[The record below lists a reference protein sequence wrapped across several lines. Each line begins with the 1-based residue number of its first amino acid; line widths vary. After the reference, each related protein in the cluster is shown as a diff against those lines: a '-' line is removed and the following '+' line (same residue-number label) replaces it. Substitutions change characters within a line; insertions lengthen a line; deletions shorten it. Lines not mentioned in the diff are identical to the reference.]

1 MTRNLSNLAFKSVL
15 LTLAALVPVAS
26 CGANDTASPT
36 IPTPVAQSTSASTG
50 EDDEYPVL
58 APIHVR
64 KNIGVIAKYRFDII
78 LDYEG
83 HRAQVNQEIDITNP
97 GPDVWTEI
105 VFHIPVDL
113 RTERFTLSE
122 IKLKEQVQTLTSQ
135 LRFSDDNFLTI
146 SLPSDVKPHESR
158 LVNIRY
164 GLDANSTELESRRPL
179 GDVGYNKNLIQFTNW
194 YPQLAPYQPG
204 RGWVIWETIDVG
216 PPLMA
221 EVADYEL
228 EIKAPQGV
236 TVASGGPI
244 DHINNTWKFMVQNA
258 RSIAFS
264 ASPEYQ
270 VRTQTT
276 EGSQIFIYHL
286 SGNVAEAEAVLTAAS
301 QSLTLF
307 NDRFGPYPYDSLVIA
322 QNAYL
327 PSVAT
332 GGFILHTGLGFEEYS
347 GHPSNLLV
355 VLVPLTMSQLWWGQ
369 VVGHNP
375 VSEPWLGAAIP
386 MYAEYLFDESY
397 YPNMTGW
404 YWTHRID
411 YWNPEG
417 PVNQT
422 SYDLQTTTSL
432 LQDVY
437 RQGARFLHA
446 VRSSIGDESFAAF
459 LQDLYAHGAFRI
471 LTSED
476 FFGTLRRHTDRD
488 MGPIIDQYFDAA
500 IVMPTLAPTL
510 TPVFTPAPSPSPTPP
525 LRTHIVQ
532 EGETLSWI
540 ASQYDVPTQS
550 IIKRNHIADPAT
562 IRPGQEL
569 MIPYQ

>member
-1 MTRNLSNLAFKSVL
+1 MTRNLSNLAFKSIL
-15 LTLAALVPVAS
+15 LTLAALVTIAS
-26 CGANDTASPT
+26 CGAKDTSSPNV
-36 IPTPVAQSTSASTG
+36 PTPVARATSAITG
-50 EDDEYPVL
+50 EIVEYPIL
-58 APIHVR
+58 APTRSR
-64 KNIGVIAKYRFDII
+64 KNTGVVAKYRFDVV

-83 HRAQVNQEIDITNP
+83 HRAQVNQEVDITNP
-97 GPDVWTEI
+97 GPDAWTEI
-105 VFHIPVDL
+105 IFHLPVDL
-113 RTERFTLSE
+113 QTERFTISE

-135 LRFSDDNFLTI
+135 LRLSDDNFLTI
-146 SLPSDVKPHESR
+146 SLPSDVQPHESR

-164 GLDANSTELESRRPL
+164 GLDAISTELDTRRPL

-204 RGWVIWETIDVG
+204 RGWLTWKDNDVG

-236 TVASGGPI
+236 TVVSGGPV
-244 DHINNTWKFMVQNA
+244 DHTNDTWKFILPNA
-258 RSIAFS
+258 RSVAFS

-270 VRTQTT
+270 VRTLTT
-276 EGSQIFIYHL
+276 EGSRLFVYYL
-286 SGNVAEAEAVLTAAS
+286 SGNISEADAVLTAAS

-307 NDRFGPYPYDSLVIA
+307 NDRFGSYPYDSLVIA

-332 GGFILHTGLGFEEYS
+332 GGFILHTGLGFEQYT
-347 GHPSNLLV
+347 GHPSNLLI
-355 VLVPLTMSQLWWGQ
+355 VLVPLTMAQLWWGQ
-369 VVGHNP
+369 VVGYNP
-375 VSEPWLGAAIP
+375 ISEPWLGAAIP
-386 MYAEYLFDESY
+386 MYSEYLFNESY
-397 YPNMTGW
+397 YPSMTDW
-404 YWTHRID
+404 YWKHRID
-411 YWNPEG
+411 YWDPEG

-422 SYDLQTTTSL
+422 SYDLQTTASL

-446 VRSSIGDESFAAF
+446 VRSTIGDESFAVF
-459 LQDLYAHGAFRI
+459 LQDLYAHGAFSI
-471 LTSED
+471 VTSED
-476 FFGTLRRHTDRD
+476 FFGILRKHTDRD
-488 MGPIIDQYFDAA
+488 LDPIIDQYFDAS
-500 IVMPTLAPTL
+500 IIMPTLSPTL
-510 TPVFTPAPSPSPTPP
+510 TPVLTPEPSPSPTPP

-540 ASQYDVPTQS
+540 AAQYEVPTQS